1 MSWYG
6 GWRPYVSVA
15 RRQANAAKY
24 AANLAKKAGRKLAPV
39 EIAGRKIAVS
49 FWGNAWCENL
59 ERYSDF
65 ANRLPRGRTYI
76 RNGSV
81 IDLQIGSGSVKSI
94 VSGSE
99 IYRIEIRI
107 QTLPAPTWKKI
118 KQDCSQSVASLMD
131 LLQGRFDEGVM
142 QRLTQRDS
150 GLFPQPREIEM
161 DCSCPDWA
169 GMCKHVAATLY
180 GIGSRLDSEPEM
192 LFTLRDVDHLEL
204 VSQAVASEN
213 LDRALSTGTGESLGD
228 SDLGEIFGI
237 DIASKET
244 PAADAGIDML
254 GPATAVATKSP
265 RVAIKSRHKPGKN
278 GRKNRART
286 APIPSVAHSDEA
298 TAAIPTKLR
307 GRRRAAR
314 RKPKTR

>member
-1 MSWYG
+1 
-6 GWRPYVSVA
+6 VA
-15 RRQANAAKY
+15 QRRANASKF
-24 AANLAKKAGRKLAPV
+24 AANLAKKERRKLAPV
-39 EIAGRKIAVS
+39 EIAGRKIAAS

-65 ANRLPRGRTYI
+65 ANRLPRGRTYV

-81 IDLQIGSGSVKSI
+81 IDLQIGSGSVKAI

-99 IYRIEIRI
+99 IYRVTIRI
-107 QTLPAPTWKKI
+107 QTLVAPTWQNI

-131 LLQGRFDEGVM
+131 LLQGRFDDGVM
-142 QRLTQRDS
+142 QRLTQRDG

-213 LDRALSTGTGESLGD
+213 LDRALSPGTGASLGD

-244 PAADAGIDML
+244 SPADTSIDMV
-254 GPATAVATKSP
+254 GPATAVATRSR
-265 RVAIKSRHKPGKN
+265 RVAMKSRHKTGKN

-298 TAAIPTKLR
+298 TAAIPATLR
-307 GRRRAAR
+307 GRPRAAR
-314 RKPKTR
+314 RRPKTR